1 MKKRTKAGKLFVL
14 CLAVLCLFGLYS
26 CGRHRSDD
34 GFQIYYLN
42 EDGTELV
49 GKDYEL
55 ESSETDG
62 QVQEIIDQLSK
73 ESKDVDYGNLFSR
86 DVQIQ
91 KYELQDQVLRL
102 YFNKAYTKMDPVEEV
117 LCRGGIVRTFLQLD
131 GVKGVSFYVDDVT
144 LKDANGDVVGVMSK
158 DSFADNPGKNIK
170 NIQET
175 ELTLYFASKD
185 GTGLTKEV
193 QKVYYNSNTSVEK
206 LAVERLMKQPQ
217 TEGAKSPIPEGTQLL
232 NVSVLD
238 GVCLVNFDDGFLV
251 QDYDI
256 SEPVVIYAIVDS
268 LTELPSVNTV
278 QISVNGET
286 NLTYREKYSLSKQYK
301 RNLDL
306 VTEENQDV
314 NIIVEERGEQGDN

>member
-1 MKKRTKAGKLFVL
+1 MKKRLKPWKVLVL
-14 CLAVLCLFGLYS
+14 CMAVLGLLGLFGCNRDS
-26 CGRHRSDD
+26 GED

-42 EDGTELV
+42 QDSTALV
-49 GKDYEL
+49 GKDYEM
-55 ESSETDG
+55 ESSDIND
-62 QVQEIIDQLSK
+62 QIQEMKDQLSE
-73 ESKDVDYGNLFSR
+73 ESKDVDYVNLFSQ
-86 DVQIQ
+86 DVKIE
-91 KYELQDQVLRL
+91 KYELQDKVLKL
-102 YFNKAYTKMDPVEEV
+102 YFNKAYSKMDPVEEV

-131 GVKGVSFYVDDVT
+131 GVEGVSFYVDDVT
-144 LKDANGDVVGVMSK
+144 LTDVNGDVVGVMTK

-175 ELTLYFASKD
+175 ELTLYFASPD
-185 GTGLTKEV
+185 GKGLTKEV

-206 LAVERLMKQPQ
+206 LVVERLMKQPE
-217 TEGAKSPIPEGTQLL
+217 TEGARSVIQEGTQLI

-238 GVCLVNFDDGFLV
+238 GVCLVNFDEGFLV
-251 QDYDI
+251 QNYDI
-256 SEPVVIYAIVDS
+256 DESVVIYSIVDS

-286 NLTYREKYSLSKQYK
+286 NLTYREDYSLSKQYK

-314 NIIVEERGEQGDN
+314 NIIVEERGEKEEK